1 MKKILFLLFAGVIL
15 FSCSNKNDDFNG
27 MAETRT
33 EGAARTE
40 VYTVKPVKR
49 GSAEWKAMS
58 WEEKTR
64 ASQIKEQA
72 LPKLTDE
79 QLAFACVNYPKALY
93 FGTVNNQRDFI
104 ASLIKEFNGFGELM
118 KRQYGVKALIKFYK
132 DLFFDVKRLQNTGEF
147 DNFSSPQVLQYVE
160 LLLSDPSMMNL
171 MDTEDLK
178 VLEDAAWDK
187 YKIKRDN
194 PDIYGLGNARGTLL
208 LIAAIH
214 LKTDNSLSR
223 QEIDYLTEA
232 VNTGHF
238 PYEKEDTEEIY
249 SILRK

>member
-1 MKKILFLLFAGVIL
+1 MKKIIFLLFAGVIL
-15 FSCSNKNDDFNG
+15 FSCNNKNDDFNG
-27 MAETRT
+27 MPDTRT
-33 EGAARTE
+33 EGAAGTDI
-40 VYTVKPVKR
+40 YVKSVKR

-58 WEEKTR
+58 GEEKTR
-64 ASQIKEQA
+64 VSQIKEQA

-79 QLAFACVNYPKALY
+79 QLAFACINYPEGLY
-93 FGTVNNQRDFI
+93 FGAVNNERAFI
-104 ASLIKEFNGFGELM
+104 ASLIKKFNGFGELM

-171 MDTEDLK
+171 MDAEDLK

-187 YKIKRDN
+187 YKTKRDN

-214 LKTDNSLSR
+214 LKTGNGFNQKER
-223 QEIDYLTEA
+223 DYLTKA
-232 VNTGHF
+232 VDTGHF
-238 PYEKEDTEEIY
+238 PYERDDTEEIY

>member
-79 QLAFACVNYPKALY
+79 QLAFACVNYPNGLY
-93 FGTVNNQRDFI
+93 FGAVNNERKFI

-118 KRQYGVKALIKFYK
+118 KRQYGIKALISTYR
-132 DLFFDVKRLQNTGEF
+132 DISFDINKEPDWNDF
-147 DNFSSPQVLQYVE
+147 DNFSSPFIFQYVE

-178 VLEDAAWDK
+178 VLEDAAWEK
-187 YKIKRDN
+187 YKMKVN
-194 PDIYGLGNARGTLL
+194 EPEVYGLYNVGGTLL